1 MDHFAAPPSA
11 GTPLPPAPPTPPAA
25 PRGPSR
31 GRRTLRG
38 LAVGVVLLAA
48 LAALIGIGAWLW
60 SGSAQSLAQTMQL
73 AARQLPA
80 GQSLQIEG
88 VNGTLREG
96 GRIARLRWER
106 NGLSVEARD
115 VVIAWA
121 WPRLPALLRARR
133 LELQTLDIGQ
143 LGIDD
148 RSPPSAQAFVP
159 PADLTLP
166 LALDVPLR
174 IGTLT
179 VAGPTALQA
188 SGMAA
193 HYRFDGSHHTL
204 DLAGLQLAAG
214 HYRGTARLLARA
226 PLTLDVQL
234 QGEVSAPLPGTRQ
247 PLPLT
252 ASATVHGPLGG
263 ADALLALQAQLQPAQ
278 AGAST
283 PMQATVSAS
292 VAPWAAQP
300 VHEVH
305 ADFARLNVAALWPGQ
320 PQTLLTGQI
329 DVTPV
334 SGPPAAWRV
343 RSQIANALPGPLD
356 RQRLPVQR
364 LQIDGVLEASRL
376 NVTRLEA
383 DAAGGRVDLQ
393 GQWVGV
399 GTAGITRLPSTGWQG
414 TVTASG
420 INPAAVHS
428 QIAPAMLDGKL
439 VARAEPGAIVF
450 DAQLQPAARQPAN
463 SALQGLQ
470 LTSAH
475 VQGRWRGGL
484 GGALQLQAL
493 QATTPDARLDGQLD
507 IDLASRATRGTLRL
521 TLPGAQAD
529 VAGHLSAADGTGEWT
544 LRVSDAAPALRW
556 LASLPGGAAAVGPLT
571 ARGNGSFTGR
581 WRGGWQGGGSA
592 LQLDAQLRAPLLD
605 LTRAGQPPEAATRLR
620 DLQADLSGR
629 LSAFTLRADGQ
640 IQTGTRR
647 SQIQAQTTG
656 GLATGNA
663 NPGKGPPGSSG
674 AAHWQGQVQALTL
687 ASQDTV
693 QPGTWTVRLSAPVT
707 WGWVGT
713 ASVSALQ
720 IGAGAAALSGPVA
733 GDATLSWQATRYA
746 RDGAR
751 TTLQSTGQLQ
761 GVPLGWL
768 EVLGDTQLAQL
779 GLRGSLVF
787 DGDWDIAL
795 AERLQVRASLA
806 RRSGDLSLLA
816 DDDSA
821 SADTH
826 TGAVAGAATGI
837 ALPTVRGAPV
847 APPRLIS
854 AGVREARLSLTGDGE
869 ALHAALRWDSEHAGQ
884 AEATLSTRL
893 QRVDGGWIWPA
904 DAPLSGTLK
913 ARLPRVGVWSVLAPP
928 GWRIRGTLDASA
940 TLAGTRQAPLWR
952 GTLQADDLAVRSVVE
967 GIAFSDGVLRAT
979 LNGQRLDIDTLSL
992 HGAAG
997 GGGSGRRARANSG
1010 GGELTGSGF
1019 AEWRPA
1025 TAPRGAP
1032 SGTAA
1037 PDGAAAPPGVLSR
1050 IHMALDVQ
1058 AKALRVSARADRRL
1072 VVSGQVRARLT
1083 DAQLEIRGNLQ
1094 ADQALFVLPDENAP
1108 SLGSDVTVRTGGRVV
1123 WPTTSTPPAGS
1134 TATAVR
1140 VMPDVSVTL
1149 DLGRDFQVQGRGL
1162 KTRLAG
1168 QLQLRSNAATA
1179 YQPRL
1184 QGEVRTVRGTYKAY
1198 GQQLDIEEGV
1208 LRFSGPFD
1216 NPSLDILAIRP
1227 NLSQRVGVQ
1236 ISGTVLSPRVRLYAS
1251 PELPEVEKLAWL
1263 VLGRSAANGGAES
1276 AVLQQAAM
1284 ALLGGNKGGLSGGL
1298 ASALG
1303 LDELSLRGA
1312 ATAGDGTTS
1321 AAAVTLGKRITRDF
1335 YVAYERSLAGALGTF
1350 FVFYDLTKRFT
1361 LRAQSGQQSA
1371 VDLIFT
1377 VPYD

>member
-1 MDHFAAPPSA
+1 MA
-11 GTPLPPAPPTPPAA
+11 
-25 PRGPSR
+25 
-31 GRRTLRG
+31 RG
-38 LAVGVVLLAA
+38 LTVGVVLAGA
-48 LAALIGIGAWLW
+48 LVALIGLGVWLW
-60 SGSAQSLAQTMQL
+60 SGTPQSLAQVLRL
-73 AARQLPA
+73 AIRQLPA
-80 GQSLQIEG
+80 DQSLQVEG
-88 VNGTLREG
+88 VSGTLRDG
-96 GRIARLRWER
+96 GRIALLRWER

-115 VVIAWA
+115 VVVAWA
-121 WPRLPALLRARR
+121 WPRLPALLRERR
-133 LELQTLDIGQ
+133 LELQTLDVGQ
-143 LGIDD
+143 LAIDD
-148 RSPPSAQAFVP
+148 RSPPSAQPFVP

-166 LALDVPLR
+166 LAVDVPLR

-193 HYRFDGSHHTL
+193 HYRFDGHHHTL
-204 DLAGLQLAAG
+204 DLAGLQFAAG

-226 PLTLDVQL
+226 PLTLDAQL
-234 QGEVSAPLPGTRQ
+234 QGEVSAPLPGARQ
-247 PLPLT
+247 PLPLI
-252 ASATVHGPLGG
+252 ASATVRGPLGG
-263 ADALLALQAQLQPAQ
+263 TDALLALQAQLQPAQ
-278 AGAST
+278 AGTST

-305 ADFARLNVAALWPGQ
+305 ADFARLNAAALWPGQ

-343 RSQIANALPGPLD
+343 RSQIANALAGPLD
-356 RQRLPVQR
+356 RRRLPVQR
-364 LQIDGVLEASRL
+364 LQIDGVLEARRL
-376 NVTRLEA
+376 NLTRLEA

-399 GTAGITRLPSTGWQG
+399 GTAGDSRLPSTGWQG

-428 QIAPAMLDGKL
+428 QVASARLDGKL
-439 VARAEPGAIVF
+439 VAHAEPDAIVF
-450 DAQLQPAARQPAN
+450 DAHLQPAARQPAN

-475 VQGRWRGGL
+475 VQGRWRGGQ

-507 IDLASRATRGTLRL
+507 IELPSRATRGTLRL

-529 VAGHLSAADGTGEWT
+529 VAGHLSAADGAGDWT

-556 LASLPGGAAAVGPLT
+556 LASLPGGAAAVGSLT
-571 ARGNGSFTGR
+571 ARGNGRFTGQ

-605 LTRAGQPPEAATRLR
+605 LTRTGQPAEAATRLR
-620 DLQADLSGR
+620 DVQADLSGR

-647 SQIQAQTTG
+647 SQIQAQATG
-656 GLATGNA
+656 GWTIGTTQ
-663 NPGKGPPGSSG
+663 PGKVPSNTVG
-674 AAHWQGQVQALTL
+674 AAHGRGQVKALTL
-687 ASQDTV
+687 TSQDTV
-693 QPGTWTVRLSAPVT
+693 QPGTWTARLSAPVT
-707 WGWVGT
+707 WDWVGT
-713 ASVSALQ
+713 ASGSALQ

-733 GDATLSWQATRYA
+733 GTATVAWQATRYA
-746 RDGAR
+746 RDGAH
-751 TTLQSTGQLQ
+751 TTLQSVGQLK
-761 GVPLGWL
+761 GLPLGWL
-768 EVLGDTQLAQL
+768 EVLGNTQLAQL

-795 AERLQVRASLA
+795 TERLQLRASLA

-816 DDDSA
+816 DDDPAGAVSA
-821 SADTH
+821 NTAT
-826 TGAVAGAATGI
+826 VAGAATVI
-837 ALPTVRGAPV
+837 ALPTVRGAPA
-847 APPRLIS
+847 APPRLVS
-854 AGVREARLSLTGDGE
+854 AGVREARLTLTGDGE
-869 ALHAALRWDSEHAGQ
+869 TLQAALRWDSEHAGQ

-893 QRVDGGWIWPA
+893 RHVDGGWVWPA
-904 DAPLSGTLK
+904 DAPLDGTLK

-928 GWRIRGTLDASA
+928 GWRIRGTLDANA
-940 TLAGTRQAPLWR
+940 TLGGTRQAPQWR
-952 GTLQADDLAVRSVVE
+952 GTLLADDLAVRSVVE
-967 GIAFSDGVLRAT
+967 GIEFSDGVLRAT
-979 LNGQRLDIDTLSL
+979 FNGQRLDIATLRL
-992 HGAAG
+992 RGAAG
-997 GGGSGRRARANSG
+997 GGGSGRRAQANSS

-1019 AEWRPA
+1019 AEWQPAPPPTAIAGTA
-1025 TAPRGAP
+1025 TAARP
-1032 SGTAA
+1032 TA
-1037 PDGAAAPPGVLSR
+1037 LSR
-1050 IHMALDVQ
+1050 IRMAMDVQ

-1072 VVSGQVRARLT
+1072 AVSGQVQARLS
-1083 DAQLEIRGNLQ
+1083 DARLEIRGNLA

-1108 SLGSDVTVRTGGRVV
+1108 SLGGDVIVRTGGQVV
-1123 WPTTSTPPAGS
+1123 WPARSAPQAGT
-1134 TATAVR
+1134 TATVVR

-1149 DLGRDFQVQGRGL
+1149 DLGSDFQVRGRGL

-1168 QLQLRSNAATA
+1168 QLQLRNNGATA

-1312 ATAGDGTTS
+1312 TTTGDGTTS